1 MPSTYTSRNRA
12 EKQATGEGLN
22 VWGQNLNQRT
32 TDLFDEAL
40 DGVESVNL
48 GAAATFDLSDAAY
61 TKNGESDTSRQRILI
76 FSNAHASGTAI
87 TIPSVEKWYF
97 IRNSASQAITLA
109 PSGGTTASVP
119 AGADAIVF
127 SNGTNCYAFRARLNE
142 LAAPNGAVSMNSQ
155 RLTNVADATDP
166 ADAVNKAQVEALTDA
181 DVQLAED
188 WATKTNGFVDGSE
201 NSAKSWAVGG
211 TGDGDPAAG
220 SAKEW
225 ATSTATVDG
234 GLKGA
239 RGYAQDASSSA
250 GSASSS
256 AGTAGTAATNAG
268 NSATL
273 AQNWATSTTVVSG
286 GFKGARGYAED
297 AAASKEA
304 FDDIWVTSASEPG
317 SPVAGMV
324 WFDTSGNVLKVRDA
338 TNTVWQTV
346 TGINAASESTAG
358 VIEIATQPEVD
369 AGSDDQRAVTSLKL
383 ETRISPI
390 RTKFQEFTAS
400 GTWNKPTGPSFVLVE
415 VWGAG
420 AGGGSGRKGAA
431 SSTRTGGSGGG
442 AGAYVA
448 AIFAISELPSSVT
461 VTIGAGGQG
470 GASQASA
477 ATNGNAG
484 NNGGDT
490 TFGSFIIAKGGAA
503 GGGGTGA
510 QVTGG
515 AGGAAMDVPSL
526 SEAGG
531 TGGGSPIT
539 GSATAPTNKRR
550 AGAGGGAGAGASNT
564 NTDIPAAAGGAIANY
579 GATAVGT
586 GSGAGA
592 GTSGATGTAGSAGSS
607 LGMGGG
613 GGGAGVSG
621 TSNAAGGNGG
631 NGGIAGGGGGGGVG
645 TGTGNSGAGGNGGD
659 GFVRVTAW

>member
-1 MPSTYTSRNRA
+1 MPSTYTPRNRA

-40 DGVESVNL
+40 DGVESVDL
-48 GAAATFDLSDAAY
+48 GAAATFDLSDAAH

-109 PSGGTTASVP
+109 PSGGSTASVP

-155 RLTNVADATDP
+155 RLTNVADATDNG
-166 ADAVNKAQVEALTDA
+166 DAVNKAQVTSLTAASVQRANEWA
-181 DVQLAED
+181 D
-188 WATKTNGFVDGSE
+188 KTDGFVTGSE

-211 TGDGDPAAG
+211 TGDGDPTAG

-225 ATSTATVDG
+225 ATSTSAVDG

-239 RGYAQDASSSA
+239 RGYA
-250 GSASSS
+250 
-256 AGTAGTAATNAG
+256 N
-268 NSATL
+268 
-273 AQNWATSTTVVSG
+273 
-286 GFKGARGYAED
+286 D
-297 AAASKEA
+297 AAASASSASGYATTALGHANDASGYASAASASASTASGFANDAEDHLEA
-304 FDDIWVTSASEPG
+304 FQDIWVTSASEPG

-346 TGINAASESTAG
+346 TGINAASEGTAG

-369 AGSDDQRAVTSLKL
+369 AGSDDQRAVTPLKL

-470 GASQASA
+470 GASQTSA

-515 AGGAAMDVPSL
+515 AGGAAMDAPSL

-531 TGGGSPIT
+531 TGGTSANA
-539 GSATAPTNKRR
+539 GSATAPTNRRR

-564 NTDIPAAAGGAIANY
+564 NTNIAAAAGGAIANY

>member
-76 FSNAHASGTAI
+76 FSNTHASGTAI

-188 WATKTNGFVDGSE
+188 WATKTNGFVEGSE

-225 ATSTATVDG
+225 ATSTTTVDG

-239 RGYAQDASSSA
+239 RGYANDAS
-250 GSASSS
+250 GSASSAS
-256 AGTAGTAATNAG
+256 
-268 NSATL
+268 
-273 AQNWATSTTVVSG
+273 
-286 GFKGARGYAED
+286 GYATTALGHAND
-297 AAASKEA
+297 ASGYASAASASASTASGFANDAEDHLEA
-304 FDDIWVTSASEPG
+304 FQDIWVTSASEPG

-358 VIEIATQPEVD
+358 VIEIATQAETNT
-369 AGSDDQRAVTSLKL
+369 GTDDTRAVTPKKL
-383 ETRISPI
+383 ADGDYSVKRQY
-390 RTKFQEFTAS
+390 QEFLSS
-400 GTWNKPTGPSFVLVE
+400 GTWNKPTGIGWIYVELV
-415 VWGAG
+415 GG
-420 AGGGSGRKGAA
+420 GGGGSRGNTSVYGN
-431 SSTRTGGSGGG
+431 GGG
-442 AGAYVA
+442 GGGFNSRLMRASDA
-448 AIFAISELPSSVT
+448 SSSVT
-461 VTIGAGGQG
+461 VTVGAGG
-470 GASQASA
+470 AASA
-477 ATNGNAG
+477 ATNIS
-484 NNGGDT
+484 NGGDGGDS
-490 TFGSFIIAKGGAA
+490 TFGSYATAKGGK
-503 GGGGTGA
+503 GGVGT
-510 QVTGG
+510 TLGG
-515 AGGAAMDVPSL
+515 AGGA
-526 SEAGG
+526 
-531 TGGGSPIT
+531 
-539 GSATAPTNKRR
+539 
-550 AGAGGGAGAGASNT
+550 
-564 NTDIPAAAGGAIANY
+564 
-579 GATAVGT
+579 
-586 GSGAGA
+586 
-592 GTSGATGTAGSAGSS
+592 GSAGGSTAGVS
-607 LGMGGG
+607 AYADASGNYRGNTGGNSIKGGGG
-613 GGGAGVSG
+613 GGGATTGGASVEAG
-621 TSNAAGGNGG
+621 AGGAGVTG
-631 NGGIAGGGGGGGVG
+631 NGNSGVAGSQPGGGGGGCEGG
-645 TGTGNSGAGGNGGD
+645 AGAQTSGAGGAGR
-659 GFVRVTAW
+659 VRVWAW

>member
-40 DGVESVNL
+40 DGVESVDL
-48 GAAATFDLSDAAY
+48 GAAATFDLSDAAH

-76 FSNAHASGTAI
+76 FSNAHASGTAV

-109 PSGGTTASVP
+109 PNSGSTASVP

-188 WATKTNGFVDGSE
+188 WAKKTNGFVEGSE

-211 TGDGDPAAG
+211 TGDGDPVAG

-297 AAASKEA
+297 AAGSFED
-304 FDDIWVTSASEPG
+304 FQEIWVVSASAP
-317 SPVAGMV
+317 SPTQAGMV
-324 WFDTSGNVLKVRDA
+324 WFDTAGDVVKVRNAANSDWL
-338 TNTVWQTV
+338 TVS
-346 TGINAASESTAG
+346 GADAASETTAG
-358 VIEIATQPEVD
+358 IIEIADQTETNTGTDDTKALTPKKLKDYGGTLQFGYNRDLGSPDLDNLTTPGFYHGGSMTNAPTSDQYYVEVERYEYN
-369 AGSDDQRAVTSLKL
+369 ALYVAQRLKSLTGTDYAEYARFKVG
-383 ETRISPI
+383 
-390 RTKFQEFTAS
+390 
-400 GTWNKPTGPSFVLVE
+400 GTWYPWKKVGFNSSFK
-415 VWGAG
+415 AG
-420 AGGGSGRKGAA
+420 AGISASGASVSVTGLDCDDLLVTLDNVSHNSGSTQAFNVLISTNGGS
-431 SSTRTGGSGGG
+431 TYPHT
-442 AGAYVA
+442 
-448 AIFAISELPSSVT
+448 ISMTTAVN
-461 VTIGAGGQG
+461 
-470 GASQASA
+470 ASA
-477 ATNGNAG
+477 AVSEMILLSGLREGRIVGSRVIGTNTGGLSTLLTSGNMIGVRGVLGGQVNAVRVAPAG
-484 NNGGDT
+484 
-490 TFGSFIIAKGGAA
+490 GSFD
-503 GGGGTGA
+503 GGT
-510 QVTGG
+510 
-515 AGGAAMDVPSL
+515 
-526 SEAGG
+526 
-531 TGGGSPIT
+531 I
-539 GSATAPTNKRR
+539 
-550 AGAGGGAGAGASNT
+550 
-564 NTDIPAAAGGAIANY
+564 Y
-579 GATAVGT
+579 
-586 GSGAGA
+586 
-592 GTSGATGTAGSAGSS
+592 
-607 LGMGGG
+607 
-613 GGGAGVSG
+613 VSQR
-621 TSNAAGGNGG
+621 N
-631 NGGIAGGGGGGGVG
+631 
-645 TGTGNSGAGGNGGD
+645 
-659 GFVRVTAW
+659 

>member
-1 MPSTYTSRNRA
+1 MTTEYTARNRA
-12 EKQATGEGLN
+12 IKQETGSNLN
-22 VWGQNLNQRT
+22 VWGTVLNNQAL
-32 TDLFDEAL
+32 DMFDESL
-40 DGVESVNL
+40 DGVESVDL

-61 TKNGESDTSRQRILI
+61 TKNGESDTSRQRVLI
-76 FSNAHASGTAI
+76 FSNTHASGTAI

-109 PSGGTTASVP
+109 PSGGSTASVP

-166 ADAVNKAQVEALTDA
+166 ADAVNKAQVESLTAA

-188 WATKTNGFVDGSE
+188 WAKKTNGFVEGSE

-211 TGDGDPAAG
+211 TGDGDPTAG

-225 ATSTATVDG
+225 ATSTTTVDG

-239 RGYAQDASSSA
+239 RGYANDASA
-250 GSASSS
+250 SASSAS
-256 AGTAGTAATNAG
+256 
-268 NSATL
+268 
-273 AQNWATSTTVVSG
+273 
-286 GFKGARGYAED
+286 GYATTALGHAND
-297 AAASKEA
+297 ASGYASAASASASTASGFANDAEDHLEA
-304 FDDIWVTSASEPG
+304 FQDIWVTSASEPG

-390 RTKFQEFTAS
+390 RTNFQEFTAS

-470 GASQASA
+470 GASQTTA

-503 GGGGTGA
+503 GGGGTGG

-539 GSATAPTNKRR
+539 GSATAPTNRRR
-550 AGAGGGAGAGASNT
+550 AGAGGGAGAGATNT
-564 NTDIPAAAGGAIANY
+564 NTNIAAAAGGAIANY

-631 NGGIAGGGGGGGVG
+631 NGDIAGGGGGGGVG
-645 TGTGNSGAGGNGGD
+645 TGTGDSGAGGNGGD

>member
-76 FSNAHASGTAI
+76 FSNTHASGTAI

-188 WATKTNGFVDGSE
+188 WATKTNGFVEGSE

-225 ATSTATVDG
+225 ATSTTTVDG

-239 RGYAQDASSSA
+239 RGYANDASA
-250 GSASSS
+250 SASSAS
-256 AGTAGTAATNAG
+256 
-268 NSATL
+268 
-273 AQNWATSTTVVSG
+273 
-286 GFKGARGYAED
+286 GYATTALGHAND
-297 AAASKEA
+297 ASGYASAASASASTASGFANDAEDHLEA
-304 FDDIWVTSASEPG
+304 FQDIWVTSASEPG

-346 TGINAASESTAG
+346 TGINTASESTAG

-431 SSTRTGGSGGG
+431 SSLRTGGGGGG
-442 AGAYVA
+442 AGAYVS

-470 GASQASA
+470 GASQTSA

-490 TFGSFIIAKGGAA
+490 TFGSFIIAKGGVGGSA
-503 GGGGTGA
+503 GSTNNSG
-510 QVTGG
+510 GG
-515 AGGAAMDVPSL
+515 AGGAAMDIPSL

-531 TGGGSPIT
+531 TGGTSAIT

-550 AGAGGGAGAGASNT
+550 AGAGGGGGAGASNT

-631 NGGIAGGGGGGGVG
+631 NGGIAGGGGGGGAG
-645 TGTGNSGAGGNGGD
+645 TGTGNSGAGGNGGG

>member
-1 MPSTYTSRNRA
+1 MPPAYTTRNRA
-12 EKQATGEGLN
+12 IKQETGSNLN
-22 VWGQNLNQRT
+22 VWGTALNSQAL
-32 TDLFDEAL
+32 DMFDESL
-40 DGVESVNL
+40 DGVESVDL
-48 GAAATFDLSDAAY
+48 GAAATFDLSDAAH

-76 FSNAHASGTAI
+76 FSNTHASGTAI

-142 LAAPNGAVSMNSQ
+142 LAAPNGSVSMNSQ
-155 RLTNVADATDP
+155 RITNVADAVDNN
-166 ADAVNKAQVEALTDA
+166 DAVNKAQALAITAADA
-181 DVQLAED
+181 QLAED
-188 WATKTNGFVDGSE
+188 WAKKTSGFVEGSE

-211 TGDGDPAAG
+211 TGDGDPVAG

-225 ATSTATVDG
+225 ATSTSTVDG

-239 RGYAQDASSSA
+239 RGYANDASSSA
-250 GSASSS
+250 GSASGSASAASTS
-256 AGTAGTAATNAG
+256 AGNAAT
-268 NSATL
+268 SATL
-273 AQNWATSTTVVSG
+273 SQTWATSTSIVSG
-286 GFKGARGYAED
+286 GYKGSRGYAED
-297 AAASKEA
+297 AAASKAA
-304 FDDIWVTSASEPG
+304 FDAIWITSASAPG

-470 GASQASA
+470 GASQTSA

-503 GGGGTGA
+503 GGGGTGT

-531 TGGGSPIT
+531 TGGTSAGV
-539 GSATAPTNKRR
+539 GSATAPTNRRR
-550 AGAGGGAGAGASNT
+550 AGAGGGGGAGASNT
-564 NTDIPAAAGGAIANY
+564 NTAIPGAAGGAIANY
-579 GATAVGT
+579 GATTVGI

-631 NGGIAGGGGGGGVG
+631 NGGIAGGGGGGGAG
-645 TGTGNSGAGGNGGD
+645 TGTGDSGAGGSGGA